1 MDEEDNKINN
11 STDIDNN
18 QCKSIDQCETLQ
30 GDEDD
35 DNELTELENICN
47 LNQNDKDSI
56 DDDYKDAE
64 FKLAN
69 KAKNLINK

>member
-1 MDEEDNKINN
+1 MDEEQKINN

-18 QCKSIDQCETLQ
+18 QCKSTDQSETLQ

-47 LNQNDKDSI
+47 LNQNDKDSE
-56 DDDYKDAE
+56 DDEYKDAE
-64 FKLAN
+64 QKLAN